1 MRPGTVDEL
10 PPSMTIIDLDQLATV
25 TGGRGGCGMQ
35 QQQAQQ
41 QPQQPDQAGAAPQQG
56 GNMLSG
62 LDQFL
67 AFFQSDGF
75 QQILGGLRG
84 LLGQLGGAQQQQ
96 QQAPQAQ
103 QAAQ

>member
-1 MRPGTVDEL
+1 
-10 PPSMTIIDLDQLATV
+10 MTIIDLDQLATV

-35 QQQAQQ
+35 QQQQPAQQ
-41 QPQQPDQAGAAPQQG
+41 QAQQPDQAGAAPQQG

-67 AFFQSDGF
+67 SFFQSDGF

-84 LLGQLGGAQQQQ
+84 ILGQLGGAQAGGAQ